1 MNDNFGSAS
10 RMNLY
15 LRGDWGTNPEYP
27 GEKKTDNQCP
37 KIGVPYWGGGNAPR
51 GIEPSPSNIGDKL

>member
-1 MNDNFGSAS
+1 MD
-10 RMNLY
+10 LY